1 MARSAAWSPAGSRNG
16 YRYDVTTLSV
26 FWPEPQYQ
34 AVTARWPHLV
44 EHLGATW
51 DEHRQRIERHCA
63 LVSREGAGVNQLPAD
78 VHDFEAFLA
87 GRRVARPGEDDL
99 FAYPD
104 LRDVTTAMVPWPP
117 DRTAPCWCGSG
128 RKYKQCC
135 RRYGLGTLD

>member
-1 MARSAAWSPAGSRNG
+1 MARSAAWSPAGSRKG
-16 YRYDVTTLSV
+16 YRHDVTTLSV

-63 LVSREGAGVNQLPAD
+63 LVSREGVGVNQLPAD
-78 VHDFEAFLA
+78 VPGFEAFLA
-87 GRRVARPGEDDL
+87 GRRVRRPGEDDL

-128 RKYKQCC
+128 RRYKQCC